1 LGYLHLIRRAVPGH
15 APVDNLAMR
24 IATLFLLL
32 LLGVVQAELWLGKGG
47 LPRVWA
53 LQEQVT
59 ALQAANEQAQR
70 RNDQLAAEV
79 RDLKEGLDMVEERA
93 RLELGMLKPDELY
106 VHFSHN
112 AASSHTAPASPAVQ
126 GSATARP

>member
-1 LGYLHLIRRAVPGH
+1 
-15 APVDNLAMR
+15 MR
-24 IATLFLLL
+24 IATLILLV

-47 LPRVWA
+47 LPRVWG
-53 LQEQVT
+53 LQDQVT
-59 ALQAANEQAQR
+59 ALHAANEQAKL

-106 VHFSHN
+106 VHVSHDS
-112 AASSHTAPASPAVQ
+112 AVSRMAPEARPFE
-126 GSATARP
+126 GSASARP

>member
-1 LGYLHLIRRAVPGH
+1 
-15 APVDNLAMR
+15 MR
-24 IATLFLLL
+24 IATLLLLL

-59 ALQAANEQAQR
+59 ALQGANAQAQL

-106 VHFSHN
+106 VHFSHDATSAQTTP
-112 AASSHTAPASPAVQ
+112 AAPAVQ